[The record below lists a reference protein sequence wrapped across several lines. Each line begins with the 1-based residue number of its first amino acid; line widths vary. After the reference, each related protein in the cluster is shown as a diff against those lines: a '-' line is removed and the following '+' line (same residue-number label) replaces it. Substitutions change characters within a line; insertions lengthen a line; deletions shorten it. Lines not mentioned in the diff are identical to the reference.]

1 MENFK
6 YIKVEYK
13 KADLLSKEG
22 SSVFKSYF
30 EECSKNYFDY
40 LSNYFVT
47 EGGVLKNE
55 FRFINA

>member
-1 MENFK
+1 MGNIEF
-6 YIKVEYK
+6 IKVKYK
-13 KADLLSKEG
+13 EVDLLSEEG
-22 SSVFKSYF
+22 SSRFKSYF

-40 LSNYFVT
+40 LSSYFVT